1 MVAHSEHYA
10 SRELFN
16 INPTVVQHASGDMI
30 GSMGAVRMSLT
41 MEEFLALPELAAG
54 KRELLR
60 GELIDSRA
68 AKFRHDE
75 ISHRLFE
82 RLKSV
87 ASATGIG
94 SRVYIEIGYQ
104 LSPRHWLQPD
114 VSITHPGQRVDE
126 YLQGAPLLAVEIV
139 SQGNTA
145 EQIELKIEAY
155 FAFGAAEVW
164 VLYPE
169 SRHLWVYAAEISAQ
183 RYSGISISHL
193 FNGERIDLD
202 EIFAD

>member
-1 MVAHSEHYA
+1 
-10 SRELFN
+10 
-16 INPTVVQHASGDMI
+16 MI
-30 GSMGAVRMSLT
+30 GGMGAVRTLLT
-41 MEEFLALPELAAG
+41 MDEFLALPELPAG

-60 GELIDSRA
+60 GELIDLPP
-68 AKFRHDE
+68 AKFRHDK
-75 ISHRLFE
+75 IAHRLFR
-82 RLKSV
+82 RLETAAG
-87 ASATGIG
+87 ASGTKGE
-94 SRVYIEIGYQ
+94 VYMEIGYQ
-104 LSPRHWLQPD
+104 LSLRHWLQPD
-114 VSITHPGQRVDE
+114 VSLTHPDQPVNE

-183 RYSGISISHL
+183 RHSGVFISHL

>member
-1 MVAHSEHYA
+1 
-10 SRELFN
+10 
-16 INPTVVQHASGDMI
+16 
-30 GSMGAVRMSLT
+30 MGAVRTLLT
-41 MEEFLALPELAAG
+41 MDEFLALPELPAG

-60 GELIDSRA
+60 GELIDLPP
-68 AKFRHDE
+68 AKSRHDR
-75 ISHRLFE
+75 IAHRLFR
-82 RLKSV
+82 RLE
-87 ASATGIG
+87 SARDSGPRG
-94 SRVYIEIGYQ
+94 ELYMEVGYQ

-114 VSITHPGQRVDE
+114 VSLTHPDQLEDE
-126 YLQGAPLLAVEIV
+126 YFQGAPLLAVEIV
-139 SQGNTA
+139 SRGNTA
-145 EQIELKIEAY
+145 EQIELKIEDY

-183 RYSGISISHL
+183 RHSGTFISHL

>member
-1 MVAHSEHYA
+1 
-10 SRELFN
+10 
-16 INPTVVQHASGDMI
+16 
-30 GSMGAVRMSLT
+30 MGAVRTSLT
-41 MEEFLALPELAAG
+41 MEEFLALPELPAG

-60 GELIDSRA
+60 GELIDLPP

-82 RLKSV
+82 QLKAV
-87 ASATGIG
+87 AASARVGG
-94 SRVYIEIGYQ
+94 RVYIEIGYQ
-104 LSPRHWLQPD
+104 LGPKHWLQPD
-114 VSITHPGQRVDE
+114 VSLTRPDQPVDE
-126 YLQGAPLLAVEIV
+126 YLQGAPILAVEIV
-139 SQGNTA
+139 SPGNTA
-145 EQIELKIEAY
+145 EQIEFKIEDY

-183 RYSGISISHL
+183 RHSGVFESQL

-202 EIFAD
+202 QIFAD

>member
-1 MVAHSEHYA
+1 
-10 SRELFN
+10 
-16 INPTVVQHASGDMI
+16 
-30 GSMGAVRMSLT
+30 SLT

-60 GELIDSRA
+60 GELIDLPP

-82 RLKSV
+82 RLKCLVSP
-87 ASATGIG
+87 TGVG
-94 SRVYIEIGYQ
+94 GRTYIEIGYQ

-114 VSITHPGQRVDE
+114 VSITHPGQRVAE

-139 SQGNTA
+139 SPGNTA
-145 EQIELKIEAY
+145 EQIELKIEDY

-164 VLYPE
+164 VRYPA
-169 SRHLWVYAAEISAQ
+169 SRHL
-183 RYSGISISHL
+183 
-193 FNGERIDLD
+193 
-202 EIFAD
+202 

>member
-1 MVAHSEHYA
+1 
-10 SRELFN
+10 
-16 INPTVVQHASGDMI
+16 
-30 GSMGAVRMSLT
+30 MGAVRTLLT
-41 MEEFLALPELAAG
+41 MDEFLALPELPAG

-60 GELIDSRA
+60 GELIDLPP
-68 AKFRHDE
+68 AKFRHDK
-75 ISHRLFE
+75 IAHRLFR
-82 RLKSV
+82 RLETAAG
-87 ASATGIG
+87 ASGTKGE
-94 SRVYIEIGYQ
+94 VYMEIGYQ
-104 LSPRHWLQPD
+104 LSLRHWLQPD
-114 VSITHPGQRVDE
+114 VSLTHPDQPVNE

-183 RYSGISISHL
+183 RHSGVFISHL